1 MSDFVGRRG
10 YLSTLEAELERVRA
24 TGRGRLVSMRG
35 RRRVGKSRLVEEFLR
50 RAAENGGAGE
60 TPHVFF
66 TASRQ
71 SPSRELEMFAEGVAR
86 SELPAGAMV
95 RGGVRFQSWDA
106 ALTVLATGAG
116 TEPQIVV
123 LDEFPYLV
131 EQDPALEATLQK
143 VWDRY
148 LSKAPVL
155 LILVGSDVSMMS
167 ALTEYER
174 PLYGRPSQEM
184 VVEPFGPHE
193 TARMLGLPAA
203 EAFDAQLVVG
213 GFPQLM
219 GEWPAEADMWE
230 FLGEQ
235 LSDPT
240 SPMIVGGERILSA
253 EFPKE
258 LRAREVLETVG
269 TGERTF
275 TAIQRRAGIH
285 ETTLQRALEVLVG
298 AKRMVAAERPLSA
311 RPSRETHYRVA
322 DPYLR
327 FWLRFIG
334 PHAAELERGR
344 GDLVLDRVREGW
356 NAYRG
361 RAVEPL
367 VWESIEQLLS
377 DERFGGATYVGGYW
391 TRKGDVE
398 VDLVGADRPERAK
411 RIAFVGSIKWRE
423 SAPFDGRDLGHLA
436 AQRGEVPGAA
446 DTTLLVGVS
455 RSGFSDQG
463 ATVDVALTPDELLAA
478 WKRELP

>member
-1 MSDFVGRRG
+1 M
-10 YLSTLEAELERVRA
+10 
-24 TGRGRLVSMRG
+24 
-35 RRRVGKSRLVEEFLR
+35 GKSRLVEEFLR
-50 RAAENGGAGE
+50 RASGDSRGE
-60 TPHVFF
+60 VNVPHVFF

-71 SPSRELEMFAEGVAR
+71 SPAQELGMFAEEVAR
-86 SELPAGAMV
+86 SELPAAAV
-95 RGGVRFQSWDA
+95 IRGGVSFESWDA
-106 ALTVLATGAG
+106 ALTLLATAVGEA
-116 TEPQIVV
+116 PQVIV

-131 EQDPALEATLQK
+131 EQDPTIEATLQK
-143 VWDRY
+143 VWDRS
-148 LSKAPVL
+148 LAKVPIL

-167 ALTEYER
+167 ALTQYDR
-174 PLYGRPSQEM
+174 PMYGRPNREV

-219 GEWPAEADMWE
+219 GEWPEGAGMWE
-230 FLGEQ
+230 FLKEQ
-235 LSDPT
+235 LSEPT

-258 LRAREVLETVG
+258 IRAREVLETIGV
-269 TGERTF
+269 GERTF
-275 TAIQRRAGIH
+275 TTIQRRAGIH
-285 ETTLQRALEVLVG
+285 ETTLQRALEIL
-298 AKRMVAAERPLSA
+298 ASTKRMVDAERPLSV
-311 RPSRETHYRVA
+311 RSSRETHYRVA

-344 GDLVLDRVREGW
+344 GDLVLQRIREGW

-367 VWESIEQLLS
+367 VRDSIVRLLP
-377 DERFGGATYVGGYW
+377 DERFGAAHYVGGYW

-398 VDLVGADRPERAK
+398 VDLVGADRPQKAE

-423 SAPFDGRDLGHLA
+423 TELFGGRDLGNLVAH
-436 AQRGEVPGAA
+436 RREVPGAT
-446 DTTLLVGVS
+446 DETLLVGVS
-455 RSGFSDQG
+455 RSGFDAQG
-463 ATVDVALTPDELLAA
+463 DSVDVALTPEDLLAA
-478 WKRELP
+478 WEQEQL